1 MAKVDILS
9 IQPTR
14 LCPDLRGRF
23 VEIFGREKSGKTSTA
38 VMWPNP
44 ILCAFEKGY
53 NALVGVYPV
62 DIDNWSNFKDV
73 CRQLKKP
80 EAKEKYETII
90 IDTVGIAY
98 SMCEDYIKSQ
108 HGVTEIGEIAWG
120 RGFKMLR
127 EEFEKTFRELSKL
140 GYAIVFIAHSKTKLT
155 DSVDKDG
162 NRLEQ
167 ISPNLSPA
175 CAEAVNGL
183 VDIIAYLGVEYN
195 ENHESSRWLY
205 LRETPTIF
213 AGSRYRYI
221 QPKIPLSYDNLV
233 KAVADAMEKEAQITG
248 TSFISEDELNAND
261 NSMIQERS
269 FKEIMDEAREIWTGY
284 LDNATSDEDKDIRL
298 NTMQMI
304 ISKIFGSNSF
314 KLSQAIPQQK
324 DLVELFIAEMKDLI
338 SG

>member
-108 HGVTEIGEIAWG
+108 QGVSEISEISYG
-120 RGFKMLR
+120 RGWKMLR
-127 EEFEKTFRELSKL
+127 DEFEKTFRELSKL
-140 GYAIVFIAHSKTKLT
+140 GYSIVFIAHSKTKQT
-155 DSVDKDG
+155 DIFDKDG

-167 ISPNLSPA
+167 ISPNLPPA
-175 CAEAVNGL
+175 CAESVNGM
-183 VDIIAYLGVEYN
+183 VDIIAYLGVEYD
-195 ENHESSRWLY
+195 ENHVAHRYLY

-213 AGSRYRYI
+213 AGSRYRLI
-221 QPKIPLSYDNLV
+221 EPKISLGYDNLV
-233 KAVADAMEKEAQITG
+233 KAVAEAMEKEAKLTG
-248 TSFISEDELNAND
+248 TNFISEEELNTHDVA
-261 NSMIQERS
+261 EEKT
-269 FKEIMDEAREIWTGY
+269 FTEVMDEAREIWTQY
-284 LDNATSDEDKDIRL
+284 LDAASSNEDKDIRL
-298 NTMQMI
+298 NTMQTVVA
-304 ISKIFGSNSF
+304 KIFGSNSF
-314 KLSQAIPQQK
+314 KLSNAIPQQK
-324 DLVELFIAEMKDLI
+324 DLVELFIAEMKDLE
-338 SG
+338 